1 MNSANH
7 AVTRLFPT
15 TSNQEAEQL
24 NEQEMQQNGADYKDK
39 DLYKLVTRKT
49 ENQDMGH
56 ISIENEL
63 RLMLL
68 RHWSLKDSINNS
80 NYVVS
85 TLSLNKQEGKERY
98 NELLAKLGI
107 PLHEAS

>member
-1 MNSANH
+1 
-7 AVTRLFPT
+7 
-15 TSNQEAEQL
+15 
-24 NEQEMQQNGADYKDK
+24 
-39 DLYKLVTRKT
+39 
-49 ENQDMGH
+49 MGT

-68 RHWSLKDSINNS
+68 RHWSLKESINNS
-80 NYVVS
+80 NYVIA

-107 PLHEAS
+107 PLNEAG